1 MAQKSGVKLHT
12 AQVRK
17 LLQSAEVQEDI
28 LRRAEA
34 IKAAAGGDPDDYEA
48 GAEVVGNRV
57 MGWVVTATEEAKK
70 AEATTRALTRA
81 LDAGR
86 G

>member
-1 MAQKSGVKLHT
+1 MATVKLNS
-12 AQVRK
+12 AGIRQVLR
-17 LLQSAEVQEDI
+17 SAEVEADI
-28 LRRAEA
+28 RRRAEA

-57 MGWVVTATEEAKK
+57 MGWVVTATNEAKV
-70 AEATTRALTRA
+70 AEATDRALTRA

-86 G
+86 R

>member
-1 MAQKSGVKLHT
+1 MASVRVKLNSSGIREVLRSDE
-12 AQVRK
+12 VR
-17 LLQSAEVQEDI
+17 EDI

-34 IKAAAGGDPDDYEA
+34 IKAAAGGDDHEA

-57 MGWVVTATEEAKK
+57 MGWVVTATPEAKR
-70 AEATTRALTRA
+70 AEAEDRTLTRA

-86 G
+86 D

>member
-1 MAQKSGVKLHT
+1 MANVRVKLNS
-12 AQVRK
+12 AGIREV
-17 LLQSAEVQEDI
+17 LQSDETRADI

-34 IKAAAGGDPDDYEA
+34 IKAAAGGGDDYEA

-57 MGWVVTATEEAKK
+57 MGWVVTATDEAKR
-70 AEATTRALTRA
+70 AEAEDRTLTRA

-86 G
+86 D